1 MTGWSDL
8 RGFHTDINETKGSL
22 DAVFPSVNVIDVEG
36 LVKSRFNK
44 NLPSI
49 ADCMFTLGKNTIYVE
64 FKRMTSAREN
74 KHEYA
79 ERLSSKAA
87 GTSAIH
93 HRFLKN
99 LKDMRP
105 RSEFWLVTGDSS
117 WEMLSILEK
126 RSDSQYCPSSLL
138 KYRAVDKDGVAPFFD
153 NVKHLS
159 ERQFMF
165 WVQEN
170 ANKIEAPFGNG
181 FPRGDG
187 AEGRR
192 SR

>member
-74 KHEYA
+74 KHEPQM
-79 ERLSSKAA
+79 
-87 GTSAIH
+87 
-93 HRFLKN
+93 N
-99 LKDMRP
+99 
-105 RSEFWLVTGDSS
+105 
-117 WEMLSILEK
+117 
-126 RSDSQYCPSSLL
+126 QLL
-138 KYRAVDKDGVAPFFD
+138 ALHNQGSH
-153 NVKHLS
+153 N
-159 ERQFMF
+159 Q
-165 WVQEN
+165 
-170 ANKIEAPFGNG
+170 
-181 FPRGDG
+181 
-187 AEGRR
+187 
-192 SR
+192 